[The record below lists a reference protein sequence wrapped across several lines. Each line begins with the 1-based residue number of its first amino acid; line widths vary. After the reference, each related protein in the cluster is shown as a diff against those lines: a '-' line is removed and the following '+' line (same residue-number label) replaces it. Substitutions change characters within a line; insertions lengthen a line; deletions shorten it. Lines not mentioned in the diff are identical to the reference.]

1 MSDRNSFSRRGIAA
15 IVLTLL
21 AALPAAVQAQ
31 LTIYEESA
39 IHVVLTG
46 PSPVSTG
53 ECGGRLT
60 PATGALVLA
69 CTHDV
74 AGGRTLISRGRLDQG
89 GALLFDLG
97 FGAAVDASLN
107 LNTAQTA
114 QLLTGQLWISVT
126 SGAFP
131 VGEVLGQLLIQTPIG
146 ESVMRFPLT
155 NHDFVQTNSTATGHC
170 VLRIRAGSA
179 PITLLCSH
187 TIANPVAAQ
196 LFIDGG
202 MVKNAGGVASPF
214 ELNMPELR
222 NSFNRFLDGAFGFRV
237 TSNAFPQGEL
247 GQILDHCIEG
257 PNTLC
262 LSNDRFRVSV
272 VFTAPG
278 QSPANG
284 KTVPASSADS
294 GLFWFFSPA
303 NWEVLVKVLDPC
315 AGAAN
320 FFWVFISANT
330 NVAYTV
336 TIYDTRTGATRMW
349 SNPQGQVAQSVA
361 NTQAFPCTND

>member
-1 MSDRNSFSRRGIAA
+1 MTVV
-15 IVLTLL
+15 VLTLL
-21 AALPAAVQAQ
+21 AAAPSALQAQ
-31 LTIYEESA
+31 LTIYEESG

-74 AGGRTLISRGRLDQG
+74 PGGRTLISRGRLDQG

-97 FGAAVDASLN
+97 FGAAVDASLA
-107 LNTAQTA
+107 LSQAQTA
-114 QLLTGQLWISVT
+114 QLITGELWISVT
-126 SGAFP
+126 SAGFP
-131 VGEVLGQLLIQTPIG
+131 LGEVLAQLLISTPIG
-146 ESVMRFPLT
+146 EQVMRFPLT
-155 NHDFVQTNSTATGHC
+155 NHDMVQTSSTASGQC
-170 VLRIRAGSA
+170 VLRIRAGSG

-187 TIANPVAAQ
+187 TIANPVAAE

-202 MVKNAGGVASPF
+202 MVKQAGGVASPF

-222 NSFNRFLDGAFGFRV
+222 NSFARFLDGDFGFRV

-247 GQILDHCIEG
+247 GQILDYCIEG

-272 VFTAPG
+272 VFTAPN
-278 QSPANG
+278 QAPANG
-284 KTVPASSADS
+284 KTVPASSQDS

-315 AGAAN
+315 AGPAN

-336 TIYDTRTGATRMW
+336 TIYDTRTGQTRTW
-349 SNPQGQVAQSVA
+349 SNPQGHVADSVA
-361 NTQAFPCTND
+361 NTQAFPCTN

>member
-1 MSDRNSFSRRGIAA
+1 MSCPNRLSRHAMTAA
-15 IVLTLL
+15 VLTLL
-21 AALPAAVQAQ
+21 AVAPAAVQAQ

-39 IHVVLTG
+39 IHVVMTG
-46 PSPVSTG
+46 PSPFTTG

-107 LNTAQTA
+107 LSTAQAA
-114 QLLTGQLWISVT
+114 QLLTGELWISVT
-126 SGAFP
+126 SAAFP
-131 VGEVLGQLLIQTPIG
+131 LGEVFGQLLIATPIG
-146 ESVMRFPLT
+146 EQVMRFPLT
-155 NHDFVQTNSTATGHC
+155 NHDMVTTSSTATGQC
-170 VLRIRAGSA
+170 VLRIRAGSG

-202 MVKNAGGVASPF
+202 MVKNAGGIASPF
-214 ELNMPELR
+214 EHNMPELR
-222 NSFNRFLDGAFGFRV
+222 NSFNRFLDGDFGFRV

-247 GQILDHCIEG
+247 GRVLDDCIEG
-257 PNTLC
+257 PTTLC
-262 LSNDRFRVSV
+262 LNNDRFRVSV

-315 AGAAN
+315 AGPAN

-330 NVAYTV
+330 NVAYTI

-349 SNPQGQVAQSVA
+349 SNPQGHVADSVA
-361 NTQAFPCTND
+361 NTQAFPCTN